1 MSSEV
6 PLAASSRTTTGSRA
20 GRRLRR
26 GGLVPAV
33 VYGRGSEARS
43 LSVARRDLRAALTT
57 ESGANALLDLQV
69 DGEVLLTLVKDMQRD
84 PVRNEVTHV
93 DFIVVSRDEVV
104 SVDVHVVLE
113 GEAAEV
119 GREGGTVE
127 QQLFD
132 LTVSAKPGDI
142 PTSLPLDVSGLTIGD
157 SLRVSDLVLP
167 SGVTTDVDPEET
179 IVIATVSQAAAE
191 AEALDIEAA
200 AALEAEEGEAGEVA
214 PDEAAGETT
223 GDEGGDDSGD
233 TASS

>member
-1 MSSEV
+1 M
-6 PLAASSRTTTGSRA
+6 
-20 GRRLRR
+20 
-26 GGLVPAV
+26 
-33 VYGRGSEARS
+33 YGRGSEARS

-113 GEAAEV
+113 CEAAEV